1 MATESNALRQGCWSI
16 LIEISLKPKRRN
28 EKKVNGV
35 RADLEEHGL
44 ELGLVGGALGGHPLF
59 QSAGVAKLIL
69 DDHVSVLGP
78 G

>member
-1 MATESNALRQGCWSI
+1 M
-16 LIEISLKPKRRN
+16 
-28 EKKVNGV
+28 NGV